1 MAHYILKKSGKKGT
15 KTMDI
20 DKIKQ
25 CATEIATE
33 LKKEN
38 PYTYVVIDENKVFV
52 ANKVHGDNLN

>member
-1 MAHYILKKSGKKGT
+1 
-15 KTMDI
+15 MDI